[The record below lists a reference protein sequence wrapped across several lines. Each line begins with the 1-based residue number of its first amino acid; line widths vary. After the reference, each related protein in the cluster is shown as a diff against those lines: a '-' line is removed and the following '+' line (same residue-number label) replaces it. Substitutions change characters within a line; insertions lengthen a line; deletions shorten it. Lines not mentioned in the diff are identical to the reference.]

1 VFFLL
6 YRDQH
11 FYFTSF
17 LHVGAFLNIVALENY
32 ELNDLTTE
40 SWLHN
45 FNFSL
50 APGEACSISAD
61 YPDNAHLL
69 ASALATLIRPDSGKY
84 IFMDTTLDFSNYRN
98 LLEYKK
104 QLGYFGPDTALLS
117 NLTVR
122 ENLLLSRAYF
132 ENALDLDLD
141 DNVKDLCDAFHLT
154 DKLDLRPAALRP
166 MDIRAAIMIRE
177 FSKTLKLL
185 IIDSPEDLISH
196 PGFNFLVKKAENMI
210 ASGIPLVLL
219 CENDEVV
226 ARLTDRAVRIPSS
239 GHQM

>member
-1 VFFLL
+1 
-6 YRDQH
+6 
-11 FYFTSF
+11 
-17 LHVGAFLNIVALENY
+17 LNIVTLENY
-32 ELNDLTTE
+32 ELNDTTTE

-45 FNFSL
+45 FNFGL
-50 APGEACSISAD
+50 TPGEACSISAD

-69 ASALATLIRPDSGKY
+69 TSALATLIRPDSGKY
-84 IFMDTTLDFSNYRN
+84 IFMDTTLDFSNYLN

-104 QLGYFGPDTALLS
+104 QIGYFGPDTALLS
-117 NLTVR
+117 NLTVH
-122 ENLLLSRAYF
+122 ENLLFSRAYF

-154 DKLDLRPAALRP
+154 DKLDLRPTALRP
-166 MDIRAAIMIRE
+166 IDIRVAIMIRE
-177 FSKTLKLL
+177 FSKPLKLL

-210 ASGIPLVLL
+210 ASGMPLVLL
-219 CENDEVV
+219 CEND
-226 ARLTDRAVRIPSS
+226 ALITRLTDRAVRIPSS